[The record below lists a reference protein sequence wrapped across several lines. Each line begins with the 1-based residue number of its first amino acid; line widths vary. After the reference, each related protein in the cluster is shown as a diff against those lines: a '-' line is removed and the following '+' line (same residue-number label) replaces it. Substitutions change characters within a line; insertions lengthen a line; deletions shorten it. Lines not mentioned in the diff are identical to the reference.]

1 MPTSKFVPPWSQGK
15 DSFLKDPNATLSV
28 FHGDTVS
35 DLVVELSNPQLSGN
49 DLSYDVKVLEG
60 TLLAKGGPARCSS
73 ISSACPERPIL
84 SQVPHGAAS
93 AGATGRISPS
103 TRISIDEIA

>member
-1 MPTSKFVPPWSQGK
+1 MPTSKFVPLWSQGK
-15 DSFLKDPNATLSV
+15 DSFLKDNPNATLSV

-60 TLLAKGGPARCSS
+60 TPLAKGG
-73 ISSACPERPIL
+73 ACALFIDIIGMPRTPL
-84 SQVPHGAAS
+84 SFAGAARRGFRR
-93 AGATGRISPS
+93 AYWY
-103 TRISIDEIA
+103 